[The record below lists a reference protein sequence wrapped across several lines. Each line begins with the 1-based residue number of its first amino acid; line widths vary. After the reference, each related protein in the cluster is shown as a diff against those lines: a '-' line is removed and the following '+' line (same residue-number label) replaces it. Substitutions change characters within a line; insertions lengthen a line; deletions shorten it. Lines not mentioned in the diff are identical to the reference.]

1 MANLKNYTAEIW
13 ASVIAFVFLWWIL
26 TNANQNLGNV
36 YLWAIVISVILLF
49 VDVFLPDRNPIVTF
63 EKKRGGWIPAIFQAT
78 IAWVILLVSSFVILN
93 IVNPAKA
100 SISSIMKA
108 TNAANPAFSNSLI
121 VNWLVVTF
129 AIGYGETQFFARLMK
144 FLADRFGIQI
154 NRQNKLTTAFVILV
168 IFLMVLFGAYHL
180 TAKGVGNTSSLIVV
194 GLMMGIS
201 LFLVA
206 LNDGETKSAVVLH
219 WIANGVAGFLLIK
232 SGGLIF

>member
-1 MANLKNYTAEIW
+1 MANLRNYTTEIT
-13 ASVIAFVFLWWIL
+13 ASVIAFVSLWWVL
-26 TNANQNLGNV
+26 TNANSNLGNV
-36 YLWAIVISVILLF
+36 YLWAVVISVILLF

-63 EKKRGGWIPAIFQAT
+63 EKKKGNWLNATFQAT
-78 IAWVILLVSSFVILN
+78 IGWVILLISSFIILK
-93 IVNPAKA
+93 IVDPAKS

-121 VNWLVVTF
+121 INWLVVTF

-154 NRQNKLTTAFVILV
+154 NKQNKLATAFVVLV

-180 TAKGVGNTSSLIVV
+180 TAKGVGNTPSLIVV

-206 LNDGETKSAVVLH
+206 LNDGETKSAVILH